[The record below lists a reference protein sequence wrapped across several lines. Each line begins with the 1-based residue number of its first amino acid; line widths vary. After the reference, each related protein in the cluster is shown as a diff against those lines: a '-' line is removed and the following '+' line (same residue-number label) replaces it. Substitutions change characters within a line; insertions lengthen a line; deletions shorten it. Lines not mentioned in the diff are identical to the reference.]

1 MLCARRRWH
10 CHAETKNHFF
20 EKDDF
25 MKQTL
30 IALTLIVGI
39 VIPCMAHDHGAAPE
53 TPAVA
58 AAPAPAPAVAPEA
71 APEATPAVAP
81 EAAPEATLQAAPP
94 VPPKPVVIATVGKV
108 AITDLQISRAMAARF
123 QNVPPEQKQQCVQQQ
138 AQVARYVF
146 SQLVQRQLWANYVTV
161 NNSPYDAKTVEES
174 KKQLATMATQ
184 MKMTPAE
191 VLKKMGQTEADIV
204 TDARCRKLYEE
215 IGSEKNI
222 ADFKAKYPDWF
233 NGTKVAARH
242 ILFGCPQI
250 AATKIDRETL
260 AKANA
265 VKADIAS
272 GKLTFEAAAKAN
284 SVCPSKEKGGD
295 LGDFEFSRMVP
306 PFSMACYNAKP
317 KTVIGPVRTQFGWHL
332 IELTSKTQ
340 GTAKPGEQTDK
351 IAKDALQGLFE
362 AKLYAQILT
371 DCPIV
376 YTEPPAPKATLKAPA
391 PKAAPAPAK

>member
-1 MLCARRRWH
+1 
-10 CHAETKNHFF
+10 
-20 EKDDF
+20 
-25 MKQTL
+25 
-30 IALTLIVGI
+30 VS
-39 VIPCMAHDHGAAPE
+39 
-53 TPAVA
+53 
-58 AAPAPAPAVAPEA
+58 PAP
-71 APEATPAVAP
+71 
-81 EAAPEATLQAAPP
+81 QAAPP

-108 AITDLQISRAMAARF
+108 EITDLQISRAMAAMAQR
-123 QNVPPEQKQQCVQQQ
+123 VSPEQQQQFVQQQ
-138 AQVARYVF
+138 AQIARHIF
-146 SQLVQRQLWANYVTV
+146 SQLVQRQLWANYVTA
-161 NNSPYDAKTVEES
+161 NKSPYDPKTVEES

-184 MKMTPAE
+184 MKMTTAE

-233 NGTKVAARH
+233 NGTKIGARH

-250 AATKIDRETL
+250 AASKIDKETL

-284 SVCPSKEKGGD
+284 SVCPSKEKGGVLD
-295 LGDFEFSRMVP
+295 PPFEFSKMVP

-340 GTAKPGEQTDK
+340 GTAKPGEQADAV
-351 IAKDALQGLFE
+351 AKSALQGLFE
-362 AKLYAQILT
+362 AKLYGQLLT

-376 YTEPPAPKATLKAPA
+376 YSEPPAPKAKPVAAPKPA
-391 PKAAPAPAK
+391 PAPAPAK

>member
-1 MLCARRRWH
+1 
-10 CHAETKNHFF
+10 
-20 EKDDF
+20 

-30 IALTLIVGI
+30 IALMLIVGI
-39 VIPCMAHDHGAAPE
+39 VIPCMAHDHGAKTE

-58 AAPAPAPAVAPEA
+58 EAPDAAPAPAVAPAPVDAHAGHAHGPAA
-71 APEATPAVAP
+71 APAAAPAVTP
-81 EAAPEATLQAAPP
+81 EAAVQAAPP
-94 VPPKPVVIATVGKV
+94 VPPKPVVIATVGKA
-108 AITDLQISRAMAARF
+108 AITDLEISRAMAARF
-123 QNVPPEQKQQCVQQQ
+123 QNVPPEQKQQFVQQQ
-138 AQVARYVF
+138 AQVARYIF

-204 TDARCRKLYEE
+204 TDARCRKLYEA
-215 IGSEKNI
+215 IASEKSI

-250 AATKIDRETL
+250 AATKIDKETL

-284 SVCPSKEKGGD
+284 SVCPSKEKGGVLD
-295 LGDFEFSRMVP
+295 PPFEFSKMVP
-306 PFSMACYNAKP
+306 PFSMACYSAKP
-317 KTVIGPVRTQFGWHL
+317 KTVLGPVRTQFGWHL
-332 IELTSKTQ
+332 IEVTSKTQ
-340 GTAKPGEQTDK
+340 GTAKPGPQADK

-376 YTEPPAPKATLKAPA
+376 YIDPPA
-391 PKAAPAPAK
+391 PKAAPKAPAPKVAPAPAK

>member
-1 MLCARRRWH
+1 
-10 CHAETKNHFF
+10 
-20 EKDDF
+20 

-58 AAPAPAPAVAPEA
+58 EAPAPAAAGVDASAPAPAP
-71 APEATPAVAP
+71 
-81 EAAPEATLQAAPP
+81 QAAPP
-94 VPPKPVVIATVGKV
+94 VPPKPNVIATVGKV
-108 AITDLQISRAMAARF
+108 EITDIQISRAMAAMAQR
-123 QNVPPEQKQQCVQQQ
+123 VPKEQQQQFVQQQ
-138 AQVARYVF
+138 AQIARHIF
-146 SQLVQRQLWANYVTV
+146 TQLVSRQLWANYVTV
-161 NNSPYDAKTVEES
+161 NKSPYDQKTVEES
-174 KKQLATMATQ
+174 KKQLATMAAK

-191 VLKKMGQTEADIV
+191 LLKKMGQSEADMI
-204 TDARCRKLYEE
+204 TDARCRKLFEK

-233 NGTKVAARH
+233 NGTKVGARH

-250 AATKIDRETL
+250 AASKTDKETL

-265 VKADIAS
+265 VKAEIAS

-295 LGDFEFSRMVP
+295 LGTFEFSKMVP
-306 PFSMACYNAKP
+306 PFSMACYSAKE

-340 GTAKPGEQTDK
+340 GTAKPGEQADA
-351 IAKDALQGLFE
+351 IAKAALQGLFE
-362 AKLYAQILT
+362 AKLYGQLLT

-376 YTEPPAPKATLKAPA
+376 YNEPPAPKAKPAPAPAPA
-391 PKAAPAPAK
+391 PKPAPAPAK